1 MTGSPS
7 DSPSDSPFDPG
18 LQLERTLLAW
28 RRTCLALAVGNA
40 AAIRYLAVLLGPWAM
55 LIGVAGLVLALVAWV
70 LCTLRYRRAHR
81 ALTEA
86 EELVSSGRLPLLMA
100 LSVAALAVAAVG
112 LVVDLALR

>member
-1 MTGSPS
+1 MT
-7 DSPSDSPFDPG
+7 DSTHGRPFDPG

-81 ALTEA
+81 RLTDVA
-86 EELVSSGRLPLLMA
+86 ELASSGRLPLLMA
-100 LSVAALAVAAVG
+100 LSVAALGVAAIG
-112 LVVDLALR
+112 LTVDIALR

>member
-1 MTGSPS
+1 MT
-7 DSPSDSPFDPG
+7 DSPHSRPFDPG

-55 LIGVAGLVLALVAWV
+55 LIGVAGLGLALVTSV

-81 ALTEA
+81 RLADEA
-86 EELVSSGRLPLLMA
+86 RLVSSGRLPLLMA
-100 LSVAALAVAAVG
+100 LSVVALGVAAAG
-112 LVVDLALR
+112 LTVDLALR